1 MKQKIEINKI
11 LDEVICPFVKW
22 EYFSDDR
29 VVLICFALALF
40 SSFNINKI
48 RKIIVKAYV
57 SKHK

>member
-1 MKQKIEINKI
+1 M
-11 LDEVICPFVKW
+11 
-22 EYFSDDR
+22 
-29 VVLICFALALF
+29 VLICFALALF